1 MKNAIA
7 INIHKCTKVEVERLS
22 QAKPNAVKPDK
33 PDCRGE
39 WSPRTQNQQIDKYP
53 PLLVMDTN
61 QFVIK
66 TPRLLPA
73 GGGGA
78 GEND

>member
-1 MKNAIA
+1 MQS
-7 INIHKCTKVEVERLS
+7 S
-22 QAKPNAVKPDK
+22 QTSLTAEL
-33 PDCRGE
+33 E

-66 TPRLLPA
+66 TPWLLPA
-73 GGGGA
+73 GGSGA